1 MANLDRQFHPF
12 HGNSYRL
19 RRDGSVSSAMVPF
32 APGSSTD
39 RSSSTRSSTGSALT
53 QLVLQLGTAIDLSA
67 FDDALTPQHLVS
79 EDVEQSEVYNQVVH
93 PLTDMRDVVASWLYR
108 VPDHGYTVE
117 LRSDLDTFVVKAM

>member
-12 HGNSYRL
+12 RGHSYRL
-19 RRDGSVSSAMVPF
+19 RGDGSVSSAMVPF

-39 RSSSTRSSTGSALT
+39 RSSSTRSSTGSSF
-53 QLVLQLGTAIDLSA
+53 GTAIDLTA